1 MNVIKLNYMRYL
13 CRQLSASSSLFS
25 YKSAISLEN
34 IYPRSSLKLTTPT
47 EVCIFKFCCLA
58 LNHEG
63 KCNNGIRIMMKIA
76 QKQWCV
82 TKIIGPRVW

>member
-1 MNVIKLNYMRYL
+1 MNVIKLDCMRYL

-47 EVCIFKFCCLA
+47 EVCFSKICCSV
-58 LNHEG
+58 LNDEG
-63 KCNNGIRIMMKIA
+63 KCNNGVI
-76 QKQWCV
+76 
-82 TKIIGPRVW
+82 